1 MENDSVEKTRKNNF
15 DFVDNK
21 AKTCYQASEEK
32 IRKRS
37 LEYYRKLSQDEKIKK
52 KNYAKNRNKNMSD
65 ADREKRKEYMNM

>member
-21 AKTCYQASEEK
+21 AKTCYQANKEK

-37 LEYYRKLSQDEKIKK
+37 LEYYRKLS
-52 KNYAKNRNKNMSD
+52 
-65 ADREKRKEYMNM
+65 